1 METRKRAQNSLRF
14 NNDDKLLRNY
24 LLGTLPQER
33 AERLEERLLKDDE
46 FIERLSLIEDELIED
61 YARNALGAGERQQ
74 FEKYFLSNPKRRR
87 KLMLVR
93 GLRKYTVDIGHV
105 STVDRA
111 PARRWYFPLL
121 SPQWAAAAAVVL
133 VALGGFVLW
142 RLYFSR
148 NDVDKGL
155 IALNEAYKTKRPVE
169 ARVTGLDYAPYSPT
183 RGPNDVNSR
192 ELDRS
197 AALLQNAVN
206 EEYSP
211 EALHALGRYYLFK
224 RDFDKAAGEFEEAL
238 KAKPNDAMIQS
249 DLGAALFEKG
259 KLERATDQSGRS
271 ETTLARSLEHLNR
284 ALQLND
290 SLLDA
295 RFNRALLYE
304 EMRLTPQA
312 LDDWNKY
319 LTLDTNSRWA
329 EEARR
334 RIEEL
339 KKRSEKISQ
348 RNDELLTQFFDAR
361 ADGDREKMWQVF
373 SNAHLRTGNSITNKL
388 IDNYLAAVTASAPS
402 NVAAEPLDT
411 LAELGKLS
419 TDKTGDRFTADVA
432 EVYRSATAGRQKSLL
447 QARKDIA
454 AAYDLFNQSKNDLAI
469 SLLDRA
475 RNVFVAIGNHPEA
488 LLASFW
494 LGFCHFHQG
503 NTQTSLSIV
512 EAASRECETRG
523 YKWLRSLMQIGL
535 ANGRNKTTDYSQ
547 AVELAS
553 AAYATSKDIADKN
566 GEIRSLNV
574 LADLYRILGNYRRAL
589 YMAQQGRDLGA
600 EILAD
605 PSQVVG
611 FYAVSARSLNLL
623 GHYPAAL
630 EYQKQAIS
638 LGEAMNNPS
647 ARSRYRVQMGMILGK
662 LKSYDE
668 AIHNIRLGIEASQSA
683 GEERTRKEL
692 NTYGQVYL
700 GRVYRESGH
709 FNEALVA
716 LAEAENFCQQS
727 DEQLWLLHEVKKE
740 QLLTRIANG
749 DVVGAKEELARVL
762 NDYENQRSKILED
775 SNRNSF
781 FDKQQSI
788 YDVAIDF
795 ARAHSSAKE
804 AFDYSERSR
813 GRSLLDSSTA
823 DWQVADNGGVPEPR
837 FVSALKPAPLDQLQT
852 ELPERAQL
860 LQFAVLKDKL
870 VTWYVT
876 RDRFET
882 AAVNI
887 TSDDVSDKVDRL
899 LNLVASPA
907 NNNEKQLQRVASE
920 LYDLLIAPVAQY
932 LDPQKQLVVVP
943 DKTLNLL
950 PFNVLFSWSAHKY
963 LVEDFALSYASSTNV
978 FVRDTALAG
987 AKHAAARNDESLL
1000 GVGNPSFDRKA
1011 FPELDDLPSASREV
1025 EEISKFY
1032 RPRVL
1037 LREDEA
1043 KKASVLNEMRSADV
1057 VHLATHYL
1065 PDTNSPMLGRL
1076 VLVSESREPDHARS
1090 SNGVLQA
1097 YEIYRLKPLHARLAV
1112 LAGCQTGVE
1121 DYVNG
1126 EGPIGL
1132 ARPFNAAGVPLV
1144 VASLWPV
1151 DSQATTELMIQFHR
1165 LRREKQYSS
1174 AEALRAAQVQ
1184 MLRQGNPDHRSPYF
1198 WASFSL
1204 TGGYSDY

>member
-1 METRKRAQNSLRF
+1 MRF
-14 NNDDKLLRNY
+14 NKDEQILRSY
-24 LLGTLPQER
+24 LLGALPQER
-33 AERLEERLLKDDE
+33 AEQLEERLLKDDE
-46 FIERLSLIEDELIED
+46 IVERLSLIEDELIED
-61 YARNALGAGERQQ
+61 YARNALDASERQQ

-121 SPQWAAAAAVVL
+121 SPQWAAAAAVLL
-133 VALGGFVLW
+133 VALGGFGLW
-142 RLYFSR
+142 RIYFSR

-211 EALHALGRYYLFK
+211 EALHALGRFYLFK
-224 RDFDKAAGEFEEAL
+224 REFDKAAGEFEEAL
-238 KAKPNDAMIQS
+238 KAKPNDPNLQS

-259 KLERATDQSGRS
+259 KLERASDQSGRG

-304 EMRLTPQA
+304 EMQLTPQA
-312 LDDWNKY
+312 LEDWNKY
-319 LTLDTNSRWA
+319 ITLDSNSRWA
-329 EEARR
+329 DEARR

-339 KKRSEKISQ
+339 KKRSEKVSQ
-348 RNDELLTQFFDAR
+348 RNDDLLAQFFEAR
-361 ADGDREKMWQVF
+361 AAGSQEKMWQVF
-373 SNAHLRTGNSITNKL
+373 SNAHLRTGNAITNKL
-388 IDNYLAAVTASAPS
+388 IDNYLGAVTSSAPS
-402 NVAAEPLDT
+402 QIAAEPLDT
-411 LAELGKLS
+411 LTELGKLS
-419 TDKTGDRFTADVA
+419 NDKTGDRFTADLA
-432 EVYRSATAGRQKSLL
+432 QVYRSATASQQKSLV

-454 AAYDLFNQSKNDLAI
+454 AAYDLYNQSKNKLAI
-469 SLLDRA
+469 SFVDRA
-475 RNVFVAIGNHPEA
+475 RNVFTAMGNHPEA

-494 LGFCHFHQG
+494 LGFCHIPQG
-503 NTQTSLSIV
+503 NTQTSLSIT
-512 EAASRECETRG
+512 EQAERECEARG

-535 ANGRNKTTDYSQ
+535 ANGRIKTTEYSE
-547 AVELAS
+547 AVERAS
-553 AAYATSKDIADKN
+553 AAYQISKDLADKN
-566 GEIRSLNV
+566 GEMRSINV

-589 YMAQQGRDLGA
+589 YIAQQGRELGT

-611 FYAVSARSLNLL
+611 FYAVSARSLMLL

-638 LGEAMNNPS
+638 LGEAMNFPA

-662 LKSYDE
+662 LKNYDE
-668 AIHNIRLGIEASQSA
+668 AISNIRLGIEAGQSA
-683 GEERTRKEL
+683 GDERTSKEL
-692 NTYGQVYL
+692 DTYGQVYL
-700 GRVYRESGH
+700 GRMYRESGH
-709 FNEALVA
+709 YNEALVA
-716 LAEAENFCQQS
+716 LAEAENFYQRS
-727 DEQLWLLHEVKKE
+727 DDQLWLLHEVKKE
-740 QLLTRIANG
+740 QLLTRIAQG
-749 DVVGAKEELARVL
+749 DVVAAKEELARVL
-762 NDYENQRSKILED
+762 SDYEDQRLKIVEE
-775 SNRNSF
+775 SNRRSF
-781 FDKQQSI
+781 FDKEQSI

-795 ARAHSSAKE
+795 ARAHSSNPRE

-813 GRSLLDSSTA
+813 GRSLLDTSTEG
-823 DWQVADNGGVPEPR
+823 WQVADKQGVPEPR
-837 FVSALKPAPLDQLQT
+837 FSSTVKPAPLDQLQQ

-870 VTWYVT
+870 VAWYLT
-876 RDRFET
+876 RDRFESAT
-882 AAVNI
+882 VNV
-887 TSDDVSDKVDRL
+887 TSDELRAKVDRL
-899 LNLVASPA
+899 LNLVGSPT
-907 NNNEKQLQRVASE
+907 NDNDKQLQRVSSE
-920 LYDLLIAPVAQY
+920 LYDLLIAPLAQY
-932 LDPQKQLVVVP
+932 LDSQKQIVIVP
-943 DKTLNLL
+943 DKILNLL
-950 PFNVLFSWSAHKY
+950 PFNALLSSSSQKY
-963 LVEDFALSYASSTNV
+963 LVEDFAVSYAPSANV
-978 FVRDTALAG
+978 FVRNTALARD
-987 AKHAAARNDESLL
+987 KQSAATRDERLL

-1025 EEISKFY
+1025 EEIGQFY
-1032 RPRVL
+1032 RPGDVL
-1037 LREDEA
+1037 LRGDEA
-1043 KKASVLNEMRSADV
+1043 KKFSVLNEMRTADV
-1057 VHLATHYL
+1057 LHLATHYL

-1076 VLVSESREPDHARS
+1076 LLVSEPRVDHHAQNT
-1090 SNGVLQA
+1090 NGVLQA

-1112 LAGCQTGVE
+1112 LAGCRTGVE

-1151 DSQATTELMIQFHR
+1151 DSQATTELMIAFHR
-1165 LRREKQYSS
+1165 LRRQKHYSS
-1174 AEALRAAQVQ
+1174 AEALRGAQVQ
-1184 MLRQGNPDHRSPYF
+1184 MLRQGNPDHRSPYY

-1204 TGGYSDY
+1204 TGGYSEY

>member
-1 METRKRAQNSLRF
+1 MRF
-14 NNDDKLLRNY
+14 NNDDKILRSY
-24 LLGTLPQER
+24 LLGTLPPKR
-33 AERLEERLLKDDE
+33 AEQLEERLLKGE
-46 FIERLSLIEDELIED
+46 EIVERLSLIEDELIED
-61 YARNALGAGERQQ
+61 YARNALNASERQQ

-105 STVDRA
+105 STVDHA
-111 PARRWYFPLL
+111 PARRWYLPSL
-121 SPQWAAAAAVVL
+121 SPQWAVAAAVLL
-133 VALGGFVLW
+133 VALGGFILW
-142 RLYFSR
+142 RLYFTR

-211 EALHALGRYYLFK
+211 EALHALGRFYLFK
-224 RDFDKAAGEFEEAL
+224 REFDKAAGEFEEAL
-238 KAKPNDAMIQS
+238 KAKPNDATLQS

-259 KLERATDQSGRS
+259 KLERASDQSGRG

-312 LDDWNKY
+312 LEDWNKY
-319 LTLDTNSRWA
+319 LTLDSNSRWA

-339 KKRSEKISQ
+339 KKRSEKVSQ
-348 RNDELLTQFFDAR
+348 RNDDQLVRFFEAR
-361 ADGDREKMWQVF
+361 AGGDREKMWQVF
-373 SNAHLRTGNSITNKL
+373 SNAHLRTGNAITNKL
-388 IDNYLAAVTASAPS
+388 IDNYLATATAPGS
-402 NVAAEPLDT
+402 SQAAESLDT
-411 LAELGKLS
+411 LTELGKLS
-419 TDKTGDRFTADVA
+419 SDKIGDRFTADIA
-432 EVYRSATAGRQKSLL
+432 QVYRAATASQQTSLL
-447 QARKDIA
+447 QARRDVA
-454 AAYDLFNQSKNDLAI
+454 AGYDLFNQSKNALAI
-469 SLLDRA
+469 SLFDRA
-475 RNVFVAIGNHPEA
+475 RNVFTALGNHPEA

-503 NTQTSLSIV
+503 NTQTSLSIG
-512 EAASRECETRG
+512 EQAEHECETRG
-523 YKWLRSLMQIGL
+523 YKWLRSLMEIGL
-535 ANGRNKTTDYSQ
+535 ANGRNKTTEYSQ
-547 AVELAS
+547 AVELAL
-553 AAYATSKDIADKN
+553 AAYQTSKEIGDKN
-566 GEIRSLNV
+566 GEIRGLNV

-589 YMAQQGRDLGA
+589 YMAQQGREVGT
-600 EILAD
+600 EILGD
-605 PSQVVG
+605 PSQLVG
-611 FYAVSARSLNLL
+611 FYAVSARSLNSL

-630 EYQKQAIS
+630 EYQKHAIS
-638 LGEAMNNPS
+638 LGDAMNSPS
-647 ARSRYRVQMGMILGK
+647 ARSRYRVQMGMILAK
-662 LKSYDE
+662 LKNYDD
-668 AIHNIRLGIEASQSA
+668 AIRNIRLGIEASQIA

-692 NTYGQVYL
+692 STYGQVYL

-716 LAEAENFCQQS
+716 LSEAENFCQRN
-727 DEQLWLLHEVKKE
+727 DEQLWLLHEIKKE

-749 DVVGAKEELARVL
+749 DVAGAKEELARVL
-762 NDYENQRSKILED
+762 NDYEAQRLKIRED
-775 SNRNSF
+775 SNRSSF
-781 FDKQQSI
+781 FDKEQSI

-795 ARAHSSAKE
+795 ARAQSNPRE

-813 GRSLLDSSTA
+813 GRSLLDSSTE
-823 DWQVADNGGVPEPR
+823 DWHVADNGGVPEPR
-837 FVSALKPAPLDQLQT
+837 FASALKPAPLDQLQKD
-852 ELPERAQL
+852 LPERAQL
-860 LQFAVLKDKL
+860 LQFAVLNDRL
-870 VTWYVT
+870 VAWYVT

-882 AAVNI
+882 ATVDV
-887 TSDDVSDKVDRL
+887 TSDELGTKVDRL
-899 LNLVASPA
+899 LNLVASPT
-907 NNNEKQLQRVASE
+907 NDNDRHLQRVSSE
-920 LYDLLIAPVAQY
+920 LYDLLIGPLAQY
-932 LDPQKQLVVVP
+932 LDAQKQLVVVP
-943 DKTLNLL
+943 DKMLNLL
-950 PFNVLFSWSAHKY
+950 PFNVLFSSSLSKY
-963 LVEDFALSYASSTNV
+963 LVEDFALSYASSANV
-978 FVRDTALAG
+978 FLRDTALAG
-987 AKHAAARNDESLL
+987 QKNVAATDDEKLL

-1011 FPELDDLPSASREV
+1011 FPDLDDLPSASREV
-1025 EEISKFY
+1025 EEIGQFY
-1032 RPRVL
+1032 RPEPLL
-1037 LREDEA
+1037 LRENAA
-1043 KKASVLNEMRSADV
+1043 KKASVLSAMRSADV
-1057 VHLATHYL
+1057 LHLATHYL

-1076 VLVSESREPDHARS
+1076 VLVSESREHERAPGT
-1090 SNGVLQA
+1090 NGVLQA

-1112 LAGCQTGVE
+1112 LAGCRTGVE

-1165 LRREKQYSS
+1165 LRREQHYSS

-1184 MLRQGNPDHRSPYF
+1184 MLRQGNPDHRSPYY

-1204 TGGYSDY
+1204 TGGYSEY